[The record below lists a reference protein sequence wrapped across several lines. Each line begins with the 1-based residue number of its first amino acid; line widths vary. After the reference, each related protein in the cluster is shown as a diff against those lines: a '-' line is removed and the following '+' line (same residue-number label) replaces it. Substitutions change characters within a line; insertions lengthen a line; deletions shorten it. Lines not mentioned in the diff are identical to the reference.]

1 MVGSFVFGTWF
12 LYMGIT
18 ERIQLQ
24 FGTKQRK
31 EVNMSGSTTRVNPST
46 PRRIKRRKCNHPPSP
61 PATPELVSSNNNTAP
76 HPEHVNSTSTPQP
89 EEANSNSGPHP
100 NQVNSNSTAHPEE
113 VNSNTGPH
121 PEQVNSNSGSEVVD
135 PEIKAEL
142 TRTERAKERKQLY
155 GKYGD
160 RKLLHR
166 HDKMGIA
173 RLGGNLQST
182 YIFPRLDH
190 PNLNDPDYPTP
201 KSILNGMSDVKD
213 DGYRRNLHGYG
224 AYNQTWQPNGPMYAG
239 QPTAAVDGVDDFFM
253 KTGEPFAMFLK
264 RSRTKLT
271 SKTEGNL
278 LGWEYVGNYRVMKDD
293 DDGEIP
299 EFWESAAN
307 FSEASK
313 AMISK
318 KVLQSAQSQDGYGR
332 QRLDAWR
339 KLLMEELEKD
349 LSPAAPQYMVE
360 GREHT
365 PDEIREPRPSLAAR
379 ARALRFVPSMSDEK
393 LSWLLVHLDEY
404 HSQVMLQ
411 FVEYD
416 ERVYEYCVGGPT
428 SKNKDGKQRKGSE
441 EPAKAQDWYDF
452 AEMNM
457 LFKF

>member
-1 MVGSFVFGTWF
+1 MGGSRATP
-12 LYMGIT
+12 
-18 ERIQLQ
+18 
-24 FGTKQRK
+24 K
-31 EVNMSGSTTRVNPST
+31 T
-46 PRRIKRRKCNHPPSP
+46 PRRKKRRKYNQPPSP
-61 PATPELVSSNNNTAP
+61 PATPELVNSNNDSAP
-76 HPEHVNSTSTPQP
+76 HPEHVNSYSSPQP
-89 EEANSNSGPHP
+89 EE
-100 NQVNSNSTAHPEE
+100 VNSNATAHPEE
-113 VNSNTGPH
+113 VNSNSGPY
-121 PEQVNSNSGSEVVD
+121 PEQNNSNTTSQVSNSSDEQTCPDVAPSSSNNVVGEGVD

-142 TRTERAKERKQLY
+142 TRTERAEERKKLY

-160 RKLLHR
+160 RMLLHR
-166 HDKMGIA
+166 HHKMGIA